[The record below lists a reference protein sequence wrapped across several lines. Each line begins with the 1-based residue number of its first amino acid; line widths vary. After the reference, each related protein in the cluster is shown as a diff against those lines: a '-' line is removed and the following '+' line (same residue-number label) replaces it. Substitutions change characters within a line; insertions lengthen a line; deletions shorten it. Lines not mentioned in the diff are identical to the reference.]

1 VTEALRVALRA
12 TSSAVASKGL
22 MRVKVNAIGTAV
34 DLPMEK
40 VFRTLRICACAYR
53 AVPAMI
59 AERFKPPSGVAM
71 CSQVRFQRT
80 AEIWMRAEPN
90 RLRRFR
96 PISDIGCALRQWFL
110 MPGLTRIKVLV

>member
-40 VFRTLRICACAYR
+40 FFELCGYAR
-53 AVPAMI
+53 VP
-59 AERFKPPSGVAM
+59 
-71 CSQVRFQRT
+71 T
-80 AEIWMRAEPN
+80 A
-90 RLRRFR
+90 RFR
-96 PISDIGCALRQWFL
+96 P
-110 MPGLTRIKVLV
+110 